1 MKVLF
6 IGGTGILST
15 DIVKLCVKKGYEVY
29 IINRGN
35 NNKEL
40 GQNAKF
46 IIVDINKSEEVKE
59 KVSGMYFDVV
69 IDFLSYTESQLK
81 SKLQIFNGKCTQYIF
96 ISSATVY
103 RKTKRGEKITE
114 ATEANNTEW
123 DYSLDKI
130 KCEKELEENYK
141 KTEQKYTI
149 IRPYV
154 TYSERRIPYAV
165 IPFQNWTLANR
176 ILNEKPIVLWDGGEA
191 RCTLTQTKD
200 FAIGIVG
207 LFLKAE
213 AYGQAFH
220 ITSDY
225 TLTWKEATEY
235 IGKALGKQAIIA
247 NIPSDYIIDNM
258 PEYKGVL
265 KSDKGIDREFDNSK
279 IKNIVPEF
287 NAQIKFEEGI
297 RETIKFYKENE
308 SRQTIDYL
316 WDGRIDRLIKKYYKE
331 NKISYAKKELT
342 INAYKEKI
350 KFADKVKYYFGKNA
364 VLYKLVSIIRKLV

>member
-15 DIVKLCVKKGYEVY
+15 DIVKLCVKRGYEVY

-81 SKLQIFNGKCTQYIF
+81 SKLQIFNGNCTQYIF

-114 ATEANNTEW
+114 TTEANNTEW

-165 IPFQNWTLANR
+165 IPFRNWTLANR

-207 LFLKAE
+207 LFLKSE

-235 IGKALGKQAIIA
+235 IGTALGKQPIIA

-331 NKISYAKKELT
+331 NKIPYAKKELT

-350 KFADKVKYYFGKNA
+350 KFVDKVKYYFGNNA